1 MADRVLG
8 VLLAAGA
15 GTRMGRPKA
24 LVRDQLGVPWVAS
37 GCRMLRAAGCDDVVV
52 VLGAEADSARGL
64 VPPGDELVVA
74 EDWADGLS
82 ASLRAGL
89 AYAAGSDADAVLV
102 SLVDLRGLPSA
113 VGRRVLDQ
121 ARPDLRAALARA
133 VFGGRP
139 GHPVLIGRDHW
150 AAVAASVAGDSGASA
165 YLAQHGAVAVEC
177 GDLAD
182 GLDRDHEHEHEQ

>member
-52 VLGAEADSARGL
+52 VLGAEAEAARAL
-64 VPPGDELVVA
+64 VPPGDAVVVA
-74 EDWADGLS
+74 EDWAEGLS

-89 AYAAGSDADAVLV
+89 AYAAASDADAALV
-102 SLVDLRGLPSA
+102 SLVDLRGLPSS
-113 VGRRVLDQ
+113 VGRRVLEE
-121 ARPDLRAALARA
+121 AGDLRTAAARA
-133 VFGGRP
+133 VFAGRP
-139 GHPVLIGRDHW
+139 GHPVLLGRDHW
-150 AAVAASVAGDSGASA
+150 APVAASVAGDTGAGA
-165 YLAQHGAVAVEC
+165 YLAQHGAIEVEC

-182 GLDRDHEHEHEQ
+182 GLDRDQQHEH

>member
-1 MADRVLG
+1 
-8 VLLAAGA
+8 
-15 GTRMGRPKA
+15 
-24 LVRDQLGVPWVAS
+24 
-37 GCRMLRAAGCDDVVV
+37 MLRAAGCDDVLV
-52 VLGAEADSARGL
+52 VLGAEAEAARGL
-64 VPPGDELVVA
+64 VPPGDEVVVA
-74 EDWADGLS
+74 QDWADGLS

-89 AYAAGSDADAVLV
+89 AYAAASDADAVLV

-121 ARPDLRAALARA
+121 AGPELRTALARA

-139 GHPVLIGRDHW
+139 GHPAVIGRDHW
-150 AAVAASVAGDSGASA
+150 AAVAASVTGDVGAGE

-182 GLDRDHEHEHEQ
+182 GLDRDSEHEH